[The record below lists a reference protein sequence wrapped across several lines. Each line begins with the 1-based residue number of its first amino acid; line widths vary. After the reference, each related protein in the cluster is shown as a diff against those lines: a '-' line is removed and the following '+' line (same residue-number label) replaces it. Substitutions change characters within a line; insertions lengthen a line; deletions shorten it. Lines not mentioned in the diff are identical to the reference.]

1 MNNVSNASVM
11 NVIGQDGENVL
22 PNAEKRV
29 GMGAGSIKCTP
40 MDVIKIL
47 VIITLFAII
56 FSLGSAL
63 YHLSSGKGDSKKM
76 ARALTIRVGLS
87 LALFILLMLAYY
99 NGLITPHGIPA
110 GR

>member
-1 MNNVSNASVM
+1 
-11 NVIGQDGENVL
+11 
-22 PNAEKRV
+22 
-29 GMGAGSIKCTP
+29 MGAGSIKWAP

-47 VIITLFAII
+47 IIVTLFAIV

-63 YHLSSGKGDSKKM
+63 FHLSKGKGDSKKM

-87 LALFILLMLAYY
+87 VLLFILLMLAWY